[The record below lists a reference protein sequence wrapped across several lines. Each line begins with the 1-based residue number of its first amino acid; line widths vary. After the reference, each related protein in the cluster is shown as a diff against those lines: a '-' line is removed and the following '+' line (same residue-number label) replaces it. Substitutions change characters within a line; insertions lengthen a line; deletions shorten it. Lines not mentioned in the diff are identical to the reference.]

1 METVKETKEYKIL
14 KKRSGRYAVKTL
26 RGKWVNGVE
35 KAKILVD
42 AGLVKTGLPKPEEA
56 APAEEPAAAAEAPA
70 EEAAAE

>member
-14 KKRSGRYAVKTL
+14 KKRSGRFAVKTA

-42 AGLVKTGLPKPEEA
+42 AGLVKTGLPKAKEET
-56 APAEEPAAAAEAPA
+56 PAEAPA
-70 EEAAAE
+70 EGEATEAAAE